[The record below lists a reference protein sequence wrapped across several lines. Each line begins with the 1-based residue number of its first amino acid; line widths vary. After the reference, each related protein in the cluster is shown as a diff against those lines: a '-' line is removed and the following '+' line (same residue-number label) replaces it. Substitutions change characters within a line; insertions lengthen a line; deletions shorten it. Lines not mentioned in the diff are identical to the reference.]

1 MQATAKSDTA
11 QGTEAERS
19 ESEYVGKHRPH
30 RMSLLRPRGRA
41 DRRSDREDARTSK

>member
-1 MQATAKSDTA
+1 MQATAKSDSA
-11 QGTEAERS
+11 QSAVADDT

-41 DRRSDREDARTSK
+41 DRRSDHGDARATR